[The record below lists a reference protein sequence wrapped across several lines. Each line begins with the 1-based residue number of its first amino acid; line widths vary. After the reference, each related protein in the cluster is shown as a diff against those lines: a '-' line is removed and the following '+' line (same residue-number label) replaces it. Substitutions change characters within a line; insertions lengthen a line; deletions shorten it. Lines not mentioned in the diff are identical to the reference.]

1 MKVLVPPQSGSHDGI
16 TASRNRFGQYLRTR
30 ATPVNPRST
39 LQGLARARLGLASA
53 NWRALTDAQRAGWKD
68 LGGQMT
74 RTDSLGS
81 TYTLQGNQAF
91 VSVNAA
97 NAAAGA
103 SQVSDAPALV
113 TPASILTA
121 TTTLTAAAFSIA
133 YTTTPL
139 ATGVK
144 LFAYV
149 SPQVSP
155 GKNFQSDMRL
165 LAVSAAAA
173 ASPANVYAAYVAR
186 FGVPVVTNR
195 IFITLVQYLGG
206 FLGAPFYTS
215 QVVA

>member
-1 MKVLVPPQSGSHDGI
+1 MKVLTAPQSGSQAGT
-16 TASRNRFGQYLRTR
+16 TASHNRFGQYLRTR

-39 LQGLARARLGLASA
+39 FQGLSRARFGLASA
-53 NWRALTDAQRAGWKD
+53 NWRGLTDAQRSGWKD
-68 LGGQMT
+68 LGSQMT

-81 TYTLQGNQAF
+81 TYTLQGNQAY
-91 VSVNAA
+91 VSVNSAK
-97 NAAAGA
+97 AAAGDA
-103 SQVSDAPALV
+103 QVADAPVLL

-121 TTTLTAAAFSIA
+121 TITLTAAAFSIA

-144 LFAYV
+144 LFTYV
-149 SPQVSP
+149 SPQVSA
-155 GKNFQSDMRL
+155 GKAFQSDLRL

-173 ASPANVYAAYVAR
+173 ASPAVVLTAYTAR
-186 FGVPVVTNR
+186 FGVPVTGNR

-215 QVVA
+215 QVIA

>member
-16 TASRNRFGQYLRTR
+16 TASHNRFGQYLRTR

-39 LQGLARARLGLASA
+39 FQGLARARLGLASA

-91 VSVNAA
+91 VSINSA

-103 SQVSDAPALV
+103 AQVSDAPALL
-113 TPASILTA
+113 TPASMLTA
-121 TTTLTAAAFSIA
+121 TITLTAASFSIA
-133 YTTTPL
+133 YTATPL

-144 LFAYV
+144 LFTYV
-149 SPQVSP
+149 SPQGSP

-173 ASPANVYAAYVAR
+173 ASPANVFAAYVAR
-186 FGVPVVTNR
+186 FGTPVVTNR
-195 IFITLVQYLGG
+195 IFITLVQFLGG

-215 QVVA
+215 QVVS

>member
-16 TASRNRFGQYLRTR
+16 TASHNRFGQYLRTR
-30 ATPVNPRST
+30 ATPVNPRSSF
-39 LQGLARARLGLASA
+39 QGLARARLGLASA

-68 LGGQMT
+68 LGNQMT

-91 VSVNAA
+91 VSINSA

-103 SQVSDAPALV
+103 AQVTDAPALL
-113 TPASILTA
+113 TPASMLTA
-121 TTTLTAAAFSIA
+121 TITLTAASFSIA

-144 LFAYV
+144 LFTYV
-149 SPQVSP
+149 SPQGSP

-173 ASPANVYAAYVAR
+173 ASPANVFAAYVAR
-186 FGVPVVTNR
+186 FGTPVVTNR
-195 IFITLVQYLGG
+195 IFVTLVQYLGG

-215 QVVA
+215 QVVS